1 MPNSGEMRLRHL
13 SLALIALTGIWIGV
27 LIQRGQ
33 DAPTRVA
40 IASQSQPAD
49 FPTPRTK
56 LVHVAGLSRPVAAT
70 PIVKAPSRPHV
81 STPAPATSKLDVQVR
96 QAETPSK
103 TESSELDLGGAVS
116 TIHEDTRAAA
126 VTPPLPPDPLEI
138 ADAQVVALSSTS
150 ARLNWRTNV
159 PTPTQAAFG
168 LDAPTIWTQ
177 ASSASVVDHE
187 AVLTGLEFSTTY
199 NVYLHAVDEWNRAET
214 ATLTLTTGPM
224 GARTNARTSGDR
236 ILLDERP
243 FFPVAVWGQCADGY
257 GSNINDGINLFM
269 GAGCGDEP
277 ELPAR
282 LGGRAYSVVDAA
294 NSELDGQGVIGR
306 YFPDEW
312 DAFLESNVKRAD
324 LNRYVPTQRAG
335 RISFLTL
342 TNHFYSR
349 AEPLPQGKGMYPVL
363 MSIPDVIGFDL
374 YPLQV
379 WCRPAF
385 GDVMDA
391 QRELHDASG
400 GKPTFQWIEVAKMEH
415 PCRNHS
421 RLDPTA
427 ATVRAET
434 WLSIAGGANA
444 VGYFPNHWSGDI
456 GQEITRTNRDIKAL
470 TQALLTP
477 TVNAHSDAEAV
488 RVSARTLNGALY
500 VIAVNTTETTVQA
513 RVTIDGIGLA
523 GRSAT
528 ILGSGTAVGA
538 DDEGFS
544 DSFGPLASRVYV
556 IPPQGW

>member
-1 MPNSGEMRLRHL
+1 MRLRHL
-13 SLALIALTGIWIGV
+13 SLALIALTGIWIAV
-27 LIQRGQ
+27 LIQRTN
-33 DAPTRVA
+33 DAPTTVA
-40 IASQSQPAD
+40 ITSGPQPAD
-49 FPTPRTK
+49 FPAPSAK
-56 LVHVAGLSRPVAAT
+56 LLHVDGLSRPVAAA
-70 PIVKAPSRPHV
+70 PIVKAPAPQHV
-81 STPAPATSKLDVQVR
+81 VAPASRTSKLDVQVQR
-96 QAETPSK
+96 AGTSQN
-103 TESSELDLGGAVS
+103 ESRSTDLDLGGAIA
-116 TIHEDTRAAA
+116 IHEDTRAAA

-138 ADAQVVALSSTS
+138 ADGQVVALSSTS
-150 ARLNWRTNV
+150 ARLTWRTNV

-177 ASSASVVDHE
+177 ASSESLVNHE

-199 NVYLHAVDEWNRAET
+199 NVYLHAVDEWNRAAT
-214 ATLTLTTGPM
+214 TTLTLTTGPM
-224 GARTNARTSGDR
+224 GERTNARTSGDR
-236 ILLDERP
+236 ILLDERS

-257 GSNINDGINLFM
+257 GSNIDDGINLFM

-282 LGGRAYSVVDAA
+282 LGGRAYSIVDVQ
-294 NSELDGQGVIGR
+294 NSELDGRGVIGW

-312 DAFLESNVKRAD
+312 DAFLSSNVKRAD
-324 LNRYVPTQRAG
+324 LNRYIPTQRAG

-363 MSIPDVIGFDL
+363 MQIPDVIGFDL

-415 PCRNHS
+415 PCRDHAG
-421 RLDPTA
+421 LDPTP

-434 WLSIAGGANA
+434 WLSIAGGADA
-444 VGYFPNHWSGDI
+444 VGYFPNHWTGDI
-456 GQEITRTNRDIKAL
+456 GDEITRTNRDIKAL
-470 TQALLTP
+470 TLALLTP
-477 TVNAHSDAEAV
+477 AVNAHSDAEAV

-500 VIAVNTTETTVQA
+500 VIAVNTTENTVQA
-513 RVTIDGIGLA
+513 KITVDGIG

-528 ILGSGTAVGA
+528 ILGSGTAVGS

-544 DSFGPLASRVYV
+544 DSFGPLAARVYV